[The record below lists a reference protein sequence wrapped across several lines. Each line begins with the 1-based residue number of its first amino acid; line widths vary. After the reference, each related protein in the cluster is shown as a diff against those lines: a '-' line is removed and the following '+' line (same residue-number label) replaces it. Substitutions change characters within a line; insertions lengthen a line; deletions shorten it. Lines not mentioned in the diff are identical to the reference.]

1 MKNKFLNYAI
11 NTININN
18 PSYNDTKLAEI
29 RYGLEG
35 IYLSITKL
43 IIIFL
48 LAILLNIL
56 KEMIFMLIIFNILR
70 TTGFGL
76 HATKSWICLVSSSV
90 IFLGG
95 PLLAKIIIINNLLKT
110 ILSITS
116 VILIYKYAPAD
127 TKKRPLIKEKKRNIY
142 KFITTIKCIILNI
155 FIIFIKNNIITNL
168 IILGIYAEVIVILPK
183 TYKLFNMSYG
193 NYKNY
198 KTLCD

>member
-183 TYKLFNMSYG
+183 TYKLFNMPYD

-198 KTLCD
+198 KPLYD

>member
-11 NTININN
+11 NTIHINN

-116 VILIYKYAPAD
+116 VIFIYKYAPAD

-183 TYKLFNMSYG
+183 TYKLFNMPYD

-198 KTLCD
+198 KPLYD

>member
-11 NTININN
+11 NTIHINN

-127 TKKRPLIKEKKRNIY
+127 TKKRPLIKEKKRNTY

-183 TYKLFNMSYG
+183 TYKLFNMPYD

-198 KTLCD
+198 KPLYD

>member
-11 NTININN
+11 NTIHINN

-56 KEMIFMLIIFNILR
+56 KEMIFMLVIFNILR

-183 TYKLFNMSYG
+183 TYKLFNMPYD

-198 KTLCD
+198 KPLYD

>member
-11 NTININN
+11 NTIHINN

-48 LAILLNIL
+48 LSILLNIL

-183 TYKLFNMSYG
+183 TYKLFNMPYD

-198 KTLCD
+198 KPLYD

>member
-11 NTININN
+11 NTIHINN

-142 KFITTIKCIILNI
+142 KFITTVNCIILNI
-155 FIIFIKNNIITNL
+155 LIIFIKNNIIVNL
-168 IILGIYAEVIVILPK
+168 IILGIYAEVIIILPK

>member
-11 NTININN
+11 NTIHINN

-127 TKKRPLIKEKKRNIY
+127 TKKRPLIKEKKRTIY

-168 IILGIYAEVIVILPK
+168 IILGIYTEVIVILPK
-183 TYKLFNMSYG
+183 TYKLFNMPYD

-198 KTLCD
+198 KPLYD

>member
-1 MKNKFLNYAI
+1 MKNKFLNYAV
-11 NTININN
+11 NTVHINN
-18 PSYNDTKLAEI
+18 PSYTETKLSEI

-35 IYLSITKL
+35 MYLSVTKL
-43 IIIFL
+43 FVIFL
-48 LAILLNIL
+48 LAMLLNIL
-56 KEMIFMLIIFNILR
+56 NEMIFMLVIFNILR
-70 TTGFGL
+70 STGFGL
-76 HATKSWICLVSSSV
+76 HATKSSICLLSSSL

-95 PLLAKIIIINNLLKT
+95 PLVAKIIIINNLLKT

-142 KFITTIKCIILNI
+142 KFITTVNCIILNI
-155 FIIFIKNNIITNL
+155 LIIFIKNNIIVNL
-168 IILGIYAEVIVILPK
+168 IILGIYAEVIIILPK

>member
-11 NTININN
+11 NTIHINN

-155 FIIFIKNNIITNL
+155 FIIFIKNDIITNL

-183 TYKLFNMSYG
+183 TYKLFNIPYD

-198 KTLCD
+198 KPLYD

>member
-1 MKNKFLNYAI
+1 MKNKFLNYAV
-11 NTININN
+11 NTVHINN
-18 PSYNDTKLAEI
+18 PSYTETKLSEI

-35 IYLSITKL
+35 MYLSVTKL
-43 IIIFL
+43 FVIFL
-48 LAILLNIL
+48 LAMLLNIL
-56 KEMIFMLIIFNILR
+56 NEMIFMLVIFNILR
-70 TTGFGL
+70 STGFGL
-76 HATKSWICLVSSSV
+76 HATKSSICLLSSSL

-95 PLLAKIIIINNLLKT
+95 PLVAKIIIINNLLKM

-142 KFITTIKCIILNI
+142 KFITTVNCIILNI
-155 FIIFIKNNIITNL
+155 LIIFIKNNIIVNL
-168 IILGIYAEVIVILPK
+168 IILGIYAEVIIILPK
-183 TYKLFNMSYG
+183 TYKLLNMSYG

>member
-11 NTININN
+11 NTIHINN

-183 TYKLFNMSYG
+183 TYKLFNIPYD

-198 KTLCD
+198 KPLYD

>member
-11 NTININN
+11 NTIHINN

-110 ILSITS
+110 ILSITA

-155 FIIFIKNNIITNL
+155 FIIFIKNNIITNI

-183 TYKLFNMSYG
+183 TYKLFNMPYD

-198 KTLCD
+198 KPLYD

>member
-11 NTININN
+11 NTIHINN

-183 TYKLFNMSYG
+183 TYKLFNMPYD

-198 KTLCD
+198 KPLYD

>member
-56 KEMIFMLIIFNILR
+56 KEMIFMLVIFNILR

-183 TYKLFNMSYG
+183 TYKLFNMPYD

-198 KTLCD
+198 KPLYD

>member
-1 MKNKFLNYAI
+1 MKNKFLNYAV
-11 NTININN
+11 NTVHINN
-18 PSYNDTKLAEI
+18 PSYTETKLSEI

-35 IYLSITKL
+35 MYLSVTKL
-43 IIIFL
+43 FVIFL
-48 LAILLNIL
+48 LAMLLNIL
-56 KEMIFMLIIFNILR
+56 NEMIFMLVIFNILR
-70 TTGFGL
+70 STGFGL
-76 HATKSWICLVSSSV
+76 HATKSSICLLSSSL

-95 PLLAKIIIINNLLKT
+95 PLVAKIIIINNLLKM

-142 KFITTIKCIILNI
+142 KFITTVNCIILNI
-155 FIIFIKNNIITNL
+155 LIIFIKNNIIVNL
-168 IILGIYAEVIVILPK
+168 IILGIYAEVIIILPK

>member
-11 NTININN
+11 NTIHINN
-18 PSYNDTKLAEI
+18 SSYNDTKLAEI

-183 TYKLFNMSYG
+183 TYKLFNMPYD

-198 KTLCD
+198 KPLYD

>member
-95 PLLAKIIIINNLLKT
+95 PLLAKIIIINNLLKM

-142 KFITTIKCIILNI
+142 KFITTVNCIILNI
-155 FIIFIKNNIITNL
+155 LIIFIKNNIIVNL
-168 IILGIYAEVIVILPK
+168 IILGIYAEVIVVLPK
-183 TYKLFNMSYG
+183 TYKLFNMPYD

-198 KTLCD
+198 KPLYD

>member
-95 PLLAKIIIINNLLKT
+95 PLLAKIIIINNLLKM

-183 TYKLFNMSYG
+183 TYKLFNMPYD

-198 KTLCD
+198 KPLYD

>member
-95 PLLAKIIIINNLLKT
+95 PLLAKIIIINNLLKM

-142 KFITTIKCIILNI
+142 KFITTVNCIILNI
-155 FIIFIKNNIITNL
+155 LIIFIKNNIIVNL

-183 TYKLFNMSYG
+183 TYKLFNMPYD

-198 KTLCD
+198 KPLYD

>member
-1 MKNKFLNYAI
+1 MKNKFLNYTI
-11 NTININN
+11 NTIHINN

-183 TYKLFNMSYG
+183 TYKLFNMPYD

-198 KTLCD
+198 KPLYD

>member
-11 NTININN
+11 NTIHINN

-127 TKKRPLIKEKKRNIY
+127 TKK
-142 KFITTIKCIILNI
+142 
-155 FIIFIKNNIITNL
+155 
-168 IILGIYAEVIVILPK
+168 K
-183 TYKLFNMSYG
+183 TSN
-193 NYKNY
+193 
-198 KTLCD
+198 